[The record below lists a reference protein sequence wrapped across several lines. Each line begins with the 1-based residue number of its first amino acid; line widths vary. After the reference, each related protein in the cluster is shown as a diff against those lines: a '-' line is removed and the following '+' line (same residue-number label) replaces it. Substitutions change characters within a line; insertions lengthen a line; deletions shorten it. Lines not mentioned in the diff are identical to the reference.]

1 MPIVKKVR
9 KLGSRGAVGSGPRED
24 SGLRPQFVPKAPPCA
39 TTCPNE
45 TDVRALL
52 GALARP
58 EAVGVAA
65 ERAFEAAFRILAGR
79 NPLPATCASLCPH
92 RCEESCHRA
101 GHDEAV
107 AVNAIEQFV
116 GEHAIERGFPL
127 TRLSDAARLDRI
139 AVIGAGAAGLSAA
152 YQLARRGYLVTIFDP
167 FPRPGGELRYS
178 ALAELLNLD
187 VLDAEIDRILL
198 LGIEVKSGT
207 RVGEAFTLED
217 LDRSFARTLVTR
229 VYESG
234 RPVEP
239 ASIVPA
245 IHLGRKQAA
254 LADASIGGTEPD
266 RVPRLPPVGRD
277 RLRFDYYPH
286 EPRVVAGDGPFGVEP
301 GAPLRPRRLTLTA
314 EQVVAEAKRCLTC
327 GDCFAC
333 DNCWKYCPDQAVI
346 KPLDAG
352 QPYRFRLDFC
362 QGCRKCAEEC
372 PSGYIEMR

>member
-1 MPIVKKVR
+1 
-9 KLGSRGAVGSGPRED
+9 RED
-24 SGLRPQFVPKAPPCA
+24 TGLRPQFVPKAPPCA

-58 EAVGVAA
+58 DTASGTA
-65 ERAFEAAFRILAGR
+65 ERAFQEAFRILVDR
-79 NPLPATCASLCPH
+79 NPLPATCAALCPH

-101 GHDEAV
+101 GYDEAV

-116 GEHAIERGFPL
+116 GEYAIERGFPL
-127 TRLSDAARLDRI
+127 TRLSDGARADRMAI
-139 AVIGAGAAGLSAA
+139 VGAGAAGLSAA
-152 YQLARRGYLVTIFDP
+152 YQLARRGYPVTIFDP

-178 ALAELLNLD
+178 ALAERLTPG
-187 VLDAEIDRILL
+187 VLDAEIDRILS
-198 LGIEVKSGT
+198 LGVEVRPGT
-207 RVGEAFTLED
+207 RVGEDVTLED
-217 LDRSFARTLVTR
+217 LSRSFARTLSTR
-229 VYESG
+229 VYEAG

-239 ASIVPA
+239 ASIVPS

-254 LADASIGGTEPD
+254 LAEASLSGI
-266 RVPRLPPVGRD
+266 VPAPAMRLPPSGRD
-277 RLRFDYYPH
+277 RIRFDYYPH
-286 EPRVVAGDGPFGVEP
+286 EPRMTAGHGATGAAA
-301 GAPLRPRRLTLTA
+301 GAPHAPGRPALTA
-314 EQVVAEAKRCLTC
+314 AQVIAEAKRCLSC

-362 QGCRKCAEEC
+362 QGCAKCAEEC